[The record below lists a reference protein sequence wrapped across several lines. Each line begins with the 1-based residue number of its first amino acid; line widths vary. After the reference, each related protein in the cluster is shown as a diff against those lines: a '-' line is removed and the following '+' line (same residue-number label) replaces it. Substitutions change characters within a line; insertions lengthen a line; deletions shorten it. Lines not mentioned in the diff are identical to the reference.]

1 MKEEVSHKGRVTE
14 VNADSVKV
22 EIISSSACASCHAAS
37 LCSMSEAVKK
47 VVEVR
52 TPGNENYAVGDEV
65 LVVLKSSLGMK
76 AAAVAYVVP
85 LAVLLVVCVSL
96 SYTGI
101 HELYIGLAGL
111 GSLAVYYLV
120 LYLLRDRMASDYTF
134 CIRKENNLNSIK

>member
-47 VVEVR
+47 VVEMR
-52 TPGNENYAVGDEV
+52 TPGNENYAVGEEV

-76 AAAVAYVVP
+76 AAAVAY
-85 LAVLLVVCVSL
+85 VVCVSL

>member
-52 TPGNENYAVGDEV
+52 TPGNENYAVGEEV
-65 LVVLKSSLGMK
+65 LVV
-76 AAAVAYVVP
+76 
-85 LAVLLVVCVSL
+85 AVLLVVCVSL

>member
-1 MKEEVSHKGRVTE
+1 MGE
-14 VNADSVKV
+14 
-22 EIISSSACASCHAAS
+22 
-37 LCSMSEAVKK
+37 
-47 VVEVR
+47 
-52 TPGNENYAVGDEV
+52 EV